1 MSILKN
7 LYKMTKG
14 STQATLLREFVQ
26 SKIRSNQVIISMR
39 VKRAYDKDADWNRLT
54 YLVS

>member
-1 MSILKN
+1 MSIFKN
-7 LYKMTKG
+7 LYEMTKG

-54 YLVS
+54 YLIS